1 MRRPFRK
8 PILAIFAVC
17 IIIACIAGSFAVAA
31 EHDTGRQ
38 PGASGAPEV
47 SERPTMTE
55 ETAPAVPK
63 TFDKQAEA
71 ASGTAAGTVVDAVA
85 ATREGPQ
92 GDDAAAPAE
101 DAAGEQKSSAPK
113 VKLFGTVEF
122 KRPLSSLPGWID
134 LLQRNKANHIFS
146 LDQVFKKNVT
156 WKIFQDGSKG
166 KKSLELLRY
175 VNSFWNTW
183 PYKTDIVNWGK
194 EDYWAIPMEFLK
206 KSGDCEDYAIVKYFS
221 LKELGV
227 PAEDMRI
234 VVVRDTVRNLAH
246 AVLVVYLDD
255 NAYVL
260 DNVSSAVLPHSRVRQ
275 YSPQYSINERSRW
288 AHIKGR
294 TLN

>member
-1 MRRPFRK
+1 MSIRSGIP
-8 PILAIFAVC
+8 
-17 IIIACIAGSFAVAA
+17 
-31 EHDTGRQ
+31 GR
-38 PGASGAPEV
+38 
-47 SERPTMTE
+47 
-55 ETAPAVPK
+55 
-63 TFDKQAEA
+63 
-71 ASGTAAGTVVDAVA
+71 
-85 ATREGPQ
+85 
-92 GDDAAAPAE
+92 
-101 DAAGEQKSSAPK
+101 
-113 VKLFGTVEF
+113 
-122 KRPLSSLPGWID
+122 
-134 LLQRNKANHIFS
+134 
-146 LDQVFKKNVT
+146 
-156 WKIFQDGSKG
+156 
-166 KKSLELLRY
+166 
-175 VNSFWNTW
+175 
-183 PYKTDIVNWGK
+183 K